1 MEKEYKIAVVGQGY
15 VGLPLALA
23 FAQHY
28 PVVGFDINAKR
39 IEALQQAQDE
49 TKEADAD
56 QLKVSRAIVPFFSS
70 TSVSTKAAL
79 FSYFPS
85 ICSPI
90 QTYADKSGK
99 SANEIKD
106 TKLNFNTFNVREF
119 IHSSGVVFDTKS
131 VLKPNEVD
139 SRL

>member
-39 IEALQQAQDE
+39 IEALQRAQDE

-70 TSVSTKAAL
+70 ISVVTKTVL

-85 ICSPI
+85 IYGAI
-90 QTYADKSGK
+90 LAYANRGGK
-99 SANEIKD
+99 AANEIKN

-119 IHSSGVVFDTKS
+119 IQPSGVVFDTKS